1 MKAARLA
8 VSLIL
13 VMLGSLL
20 LVTSKIEFI
29 EAPPVTLRVI
39 GPWLGVEQDDFL
51 LVLGAFENQ
60 TGINVE
66 YNQTYA
72 GDLAQ
77 SLPGEFEEGRTPGD
91 LIFAWPWFIQEMG
104 AQGHLFDVAYLT
116 NESDFLPGVLDVIRV
131 EDRRYGGS
139 YTGKAK
145 PGFWYRESFFSANG
159 LAEPTDWNGF
169 LTLLDDIAAVEGVTN
184 PIASGDEV
192 GWPLSDVTE
201 HFLITFGGP
210 QLHRNLTSG
219 KSAWNSSGVRN
230 IFSER
235 LIPLLQGNFSEP
247 IEWLSAMDLWWQ
259 GNYGL
264 YFSGS
269 WIISMVDN
277 ATDLGLFSLPGAE
290 GLVLAPDYF
299 FVPVYS
305 EHPDQALDLFRFLAS
320 ADGQEIQ
327 VAQGG
332 HVATNVNVPLNT
344 YPQAD
349 RMVVEILDGK
359 EMLPD
364 LDDTVGGRGGSD
376 FQITF
381 WEQMKR
387 LWTDPTSLDD
397 VLDILEAAFPRPVTW
412 TVDNDGPADFST
424 IQEAINRA
432 YPGDI
437 VLVLPGTYYEN
448 VVVNKSVSLIG
459 ENLTNTIVNG
469 LDQASIAVTEDNVNI
484 TGFTIRNNVSGIGV
498 SVSFSSSVR
507 IYGNNISSSQYGA
520 YAYQSSNISI
530 FGNVI
535 MDNEYGI
542 AFGICTNSTILE
554 NHIAGNTLAGILLS
568 NSTGIS
574 VHGNGIADNYHGVYL
589 GDSLGNLFDHNNFVG
604 NTWAHVTI
612 VTPNSSNFWDTG
624 YPSGGNFW
632 GDYNG
637 TDLYKGPYQ
646 NETGSDGIGD
656 TPYIIDGVNRD
667 RYPLSGPFGPYT
679 SVGEDVIVFPS
690 DDVGLIFKNI
700 TSEGITSAEKF
711 DEGPEPPL
719 GLSVVQYYSI
729 VTTARYTGN
738 ITIRII
744 YDDSNLTQIDEESL
758 QLMQYVTIEG
768 DVDWDF
774 DVDIFD
780 IVRIAGVYGS
790 EEGDSE
796 FLPECDIDR
805 DGDVDIFDVVR
816 AAGNYGH
823 SLEPDQRWINV
834 TKWIDIENNL
844 IMGEAI
850 HLSIFG
856 VTRS

>member
-1 MKAARLA
+1 MKSTRLA
-8 VSLIL
+8 ASLIL
-13 VMLGSLL
+13 VLLGSLL
-20 LVTSKIEFI
+20 LVTSKIEFA

-39 GPWLGVEQDDFL
+39 GPWYGSEQDDFL
-51 LVLGAFENQ
+51 LALGAFENQ

-72 GDLAQ
+72 TELTQ
-77 SLPGEFEEGRTPGD
+77 LLPGEFEEGRTPGD
-91 LIFAWPWFIQEMG
+91 LIFAFPWFIQEMG
-104 AQGHLFDVAYLT
+104 VQGHLVDVTYLI
-116 NESDFLPGVLDVIRV
+116 NESDFLPGVLDAIRV
-131 EDRRYGGS
+131 EGRLYGGS

-145 PGFWYRESFFSANG
+145 PGFWYRKSFFSANG
-159 LAEPTDWNGF
+159 LAEPTDWNAF
-169 LTLLDDIAAVEGVTN
+169 LTLLDDIASIEGIVN
-184 PIASGDEV
+184 PIASGDQV
-192 GWPLSDVTE
+192 GWPLSDIAE

-210 QLHRNLTSG
+210 QLHRNLTCG

-235 LIPLLQGNFSEP
+235 LTPLLQGNFSEP
-247 IEWLSAMDLWWQ
+247 IEWLDAMDLWWQ
-259 GNYGL
+259 GNYSL

-277 ATDLGLFSLPGAE
+277 STDLGVFSLPGAE
-290 GLVLAPDYF
+290 GYVFGPDYF
-299 FVPVYS
+299 FVPIYS
-305 EHPDQALDLFRFLAS
+305 EHPDEALDLFRFLAS
-320 ADGQEIQ
+320 ADGQEIL

-332 HVATNVNVPLNT
+332 HFATNVNVPLNA
-344 YPQAD
+344 YPQTD
-349 RMVVEILDGK
+349 RMVAEMLEGK

-376 FQITF
+376 FQVTF
-381 WEQMKR
+381 WEQLKL

-397 VLDILEAAFPRPVTW
+397 VLDVLEAAFPRPVIW
-412 TVDNDGPADFST
+412 TVDDDGPADFST
-424 IQEAINRA
+424 IQQAVNRA

-448 VVVNKSVSLIG
+448 VAVNKSVSLIS
-459 ENLTNTIVNG
+459 ENLANTTVDCSDVATFAI
-469 LDQASIAVTEDNVNI
+469 TEDNVNI
-484 TGFTIRNNVSGIGV
+484 TGFTVRNDVSGIGV
-498 SVSFSSSVR
+498 SISLSSNVR
-507 IYGNNISSSQYGA
+507 IYGNDISSSQYGV
-520 YAYQSSNISI
+520 YAYQSSNVSI
-530 FGNVI
+530 FGNDI
-535 MDNEYGI
+535 IGNQYGV
-542 AFGICTNSTILE
+542 AMGICNDSTILE

-574 VHGNGIADNYHGVYL
+574 VHGNEIADNNRGIHL
-589 GDSLGNLFDHNNFVG
+589 GDSLGNLFYHNNFVG
-604 NTWAHVTI
+604 NTWAHVTT
-612 VTPNSSNFWDTG
+612 VTPDLSNSWDMD

-632 GDYNG
+632 GGYNG
-637 TDLYKGPYQ
+637 TDLYRGPYQ

-656 TPYIIDGVNRD
+656 SPYIIDGVNVD
-667 RYPLSGPFGPYT
+667 RYPLSGSFGPLT
-679 SVGEDVIVFPS
+679 PVGEDVIVFCS
-690 DDVGLIFKNI
+690 DDVGLIFRSV
-700 TSEGITSAEKF
+700 TSEGVTSAEKF
-711 DEGPEPPL
+711 DDGPEPPL

-738 ITIRII
+738 ITVRVI
-744 YDDSNLTQIDEESL
+744 YDDSNLTQMDEENL
-758 QLMQYVTIEG
+758 QLMQYVTLAG

-790 EEGDSE
+790 EEGDPK

-805 DGDVDIFDVVR
+805 DGDVDIFDVVL

-823 SLEPDQRWINV
+823 ILAPDQRWINI

-844 IMGEAI
+844 IMGEAV

-856 VTRS
+856 VTRW